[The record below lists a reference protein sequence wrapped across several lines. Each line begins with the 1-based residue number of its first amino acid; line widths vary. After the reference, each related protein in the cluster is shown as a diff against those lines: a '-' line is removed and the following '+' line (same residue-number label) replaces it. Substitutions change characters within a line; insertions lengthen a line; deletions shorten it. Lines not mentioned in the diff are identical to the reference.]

1 MGVMLQRMATVR
13 LTAVPALVLAIP
25 MRRKACRRTAALYR
39 RDRVAFFAAFFGS
52 FFAAFFGTAF
62 LAGDFLAA
70 DFFAAFFV
78 GVVLAAFFTAFFASF
93 LAGDFFK
100 ASATEPIAVLT
111 VPATSSAIARPYPTF
126 SAAFSTNVLFAI
138 FGPPAFMF
146 VRSHEL

>member
-1 MGVMLQRMATVR
+1 M
-13 LTAVPALVLAIP
+13 
-25 MRRKACRRTAALYR
+25 
-39 RDRVAFFAAFFGS
+39 
-52 FFAAFFGTAF
+52 
-62 LAGDFLAA
+62 AA

-78 GVVLAAFFTAFFASF
+78 GVVLAALFTAFFASF

-138 FGPPAFMF
+138 FGPPAIMF
-146 VRSHEL
+146 VRSHEFQKDMRKFGVEMSVLPTIRPERVNERFA